1 MKTFR
6 NIINHFFIRLKF
18 TQSPLFYNEV
28 LFQQHHL
35 LGLYKLSCLYLVE
48 IYYRIMPK
56 CRYLILINNTV
67 TPIDIPT
74 NPKKMIIYDEIFVP
88 DFSTDIFGF
97 FGL

>member
-1 MKTFR
+1 
-6 NIINHFFIRLKF
+6 
-18 TQSPLFYNEV
+18 
-28 LFQQHHL
+28 
-35 LGLYKLSCLYLVE
+35 
-48 IYYRIMPK
+48 MPK